1 MNLQFSLINNS
12 FFNKDEC
19 KYIYILC
26 IYIYI
31 LCIYISILC
40 IYILT
45 IYLINSKNYQ
55 KGLCINFIISFIII

>member
-19 KYIYILC
+19 K
-26 IYIYI
+26 YIYI